1 MAFFLLILAVLALL
15 TALLVLAKA
24 GARHRTGAMVGSGI
38 LFTVAAG
45 LVIAT
50 AIRIVPPGHVGVAT
64 LFGAVQPGVY
74 DEGLHVVNPFYSLEE
89 FSIRRTMF
97 DFRGSESNG
106 NGRHGSAGTEIVSVS
121 ADSTPLTVD
130 IGFPLRLNGPIAW
143 KIFQRIGP
151 QRVVAYQLVIPA
163 ARSAVRDAVAGFS
176 WRDAAT
182 VSRDRLAARIEARFR
197 ELVERDLI
205 AAGFPEEEA
214 RQTFTIQPV
223 QLRKVLPPNKVLNA
237 VAEKI
242 AAEEDLERQKTL
254 TQIAEEEARRR
265 QNEGRGVNNLFA
277 ELPQGFSPSQIR
289 EVLGAIA
296 DKTRAEA
303 MMKAVETGQ
312 VQVVVMNGT
321 QPSIA
326 VPPNGH

>member
-1 MAFFLLILAVLALL
+1 M
-15 TALLVLAKA
+15 
-24 GARHRTGAMVGSGI
+24 
-38 LFTVAAG
+38 
-45 LVIAT
+45 
-50 AIRIVPPGHVGVAT
+50 
-64 LFGAVQPGVY
+64 
-74 DEGLHVVNPFYSLEE
+74 
-89 FSIRRTMF
+89 
-97 DFRGSESNG
+97 
-106 NGRHGSAGTEIVSVS
+106 
-121 ADSTPLTVD
+121 
-130 IGFPLRLNGPIAW
+130 
-143 KIFQRIGP
+143 
-151 QRVVAYQLVIPA
+151 
-163 ARSAVRDAVAGFS
+163 
-176 WRDAAT
+176 
-182 VSRDRLAARIEARFR
+182 
-197 ELVERDLI
+197 
-205 AAGFPEEEA
+205 
-214 RQTFTIQPV
+214 

-312 VQVVVMNGT
+312 VQVMVMNGA
-321 QPSIA
+321 QPSLA